1 MFIGRA
7 LLCKSAHLTIFY
19 VYTAFGCLIFAD
31 VLHDTLAANTICIGN
46 NKSRHNENCV
56 NLCAV
61 LQLRPHEQ
69 YRLSAA
75 AKLCRE
81 NVEKSHI
88 GIISV

>member
-1 MFIGRA
+1 M
-7 LLCKSAHLTIFY
+7 CESTHLTILN
-19 VYTAFGCLIFAD
+19 VYTAFGCLIFAG
-31 VLHDTLAANTICIGN
+31 VLRDTLAANTIGIGN
-46 NKSRHNENCV
+46 NKPRHNENYV

-69 YRLSAA
+69 YSLSAA